1 MLYFSGKPLLNR
13 TASFDINQPT
23 NWTQDKKANPQGPK
37 IIMLKQTLIAFA
49 TAAAIAGCSNAP
61 PTTTGNFR
69 NQGYLLDTA
78 GNNAVVKSLG
88 YDVCVRT
95 SDWTP
100 ARAIVECDPDLVPK
114 PVVKAP
120 VAPPKVVAP
129 PPPKVVAPPPP
140 KPVPQRFTLSA
151 DALFDFDKAT
161 LKPEGRKKLDEL
173 ADALRGT
180 QHDTIVA
187 TGHTDRAGSVS
198 YNQRLSERRAE
209 AVKNYLQTKGLDV
222 GKITAVGKGKSQ
234 PTLKP
239 TDCRGPTMTTRAAIL
254 ACLQPDRRVEI
265 EVSGSKIIDPNAPRA
280 ATPAAPETE
289 PVTRPATKA
298 APKAQPAAKAK
309 AKPKVGE

>member
-1 MLYFSGKPLLNR
+1 V
-13 TASFDINQPT
+13 I
-23 NWTQDKKANPQGPK
+23 
-37 IIMLKQTLIAFA
+37 LKQALIACA
-49 TAAAIAGCSNAP
+49 TLTAIAGCSNSP

-69 NQGYLLDTA
+69 NQGYLMDSA

-100 ARAIVECDPDLVPK
+100 ARAIIECDPDLVPK
-114 PVVKAP
+114 PVVSAP

-129 PPPKVVAPPPP
+129 PPPKVVAAPAPA

-151 DALFDFDKAT
+151 DALFDFDKTT
-161 LKPEGRKKLDEL
+161 LKPEGRRKLDEL
-173 ADALRGT
+173 ADALRGV

-198 YNQRLSERRAE
+198 YNQRLSQRRAD

-222 GKITAVGKGKSQ
+222 GKISAIGKGKSQ

-239 TDCRGPTMTTRAAIL
+239 TDCRGPGMTRAAVI

-265 EVSGSKIIDPNAPRA
+265 EVSGTKIIDPNAP
-280 ATPAAPETE
+280 PAAKSVAPQSRTNAE
-289 PVTRPATKA
+289 PATKA
-298 APKAQPAAKAK
+298 APTTKPAVKPML
-309 AKPKVGE
+309 KPKIGL